1 MSRAPWAAPVGWKM
15 PNPPRSTVLLLL
27 SRRCAKP
34 TRGLMLFRS
43 VLINPRPTSN
53 WSDVSVRPSCTGTRR
68 QQRAN
73 GGVRHD
79 VMAAVGGDEVR
90 VDVVPVDEDADHLV
104 PQPQEQRQPGIQLDV
119 VLREHGPVV
128 RERVHRQVAAGIALL
143 AHFVGQTEQE
153 VGERVARR
161 KSREGVR
168 ALRLVRAGGVAV
180 LRVVAACRC
189 RRT

>member
-1 MSRAPWAAPVGWKM
+1 MEDAEAAAQHGLVAAVEALREADARADVVPVGLDQ
-15 PNPPRSTVLLLL
+15 PTPDLELV
-27 SRRCAKP
+27 RRERAAQLP
-34 TRGLMLFRS
+34 
-43 VLINPRPTSN
+43 
-53 WSDVSVRPSCTGTRR
+53 GTRR
-68 QQRAN
+68 QQRAD
-73 GGVRHD
+73 GGARHD
-79 VMAAVGGDEVR
+79 VMPAVGGDEVR

-104 PQPQEQRQPGIQLDV
+104 PQPQEQRQPGSQLDV

-128 RERVHRQVAAGIALL
+128 RERVHRQVAAGVALL

-153 VGERVARR
+153 VGKRVAGR